1 MMTKWVNVLL
11 PYGQSALSEQQ
22 EAQAELD
29 DEKAKVQRDSEEI
42 ILFALWEIVYAV
54 PNWFLT
60 PYEILISTSGLRS
73 IEKHDCTRKRKGQ
86 RAGCN

>member
-54 PNWFLT
+54 PN
-60 PYEILISTSGLRS
+60 
-73 IEKHDCTRKRKGQ
+73 
-86 RAGCN
+86 